1 MTAPERKPPSKAFL
15 TRRPPLLNP
24 LASLRSSGF
33 LSLSLGEDGLA
44 GFSLGGYSP
53 SSSILPRTSAL
64 PSSLLHS
71 LATSRLL
78 ESPPKLLPLF
88 AFNAPLFFPASPPRL
103 RRRRRRRLPAHA
115 CEKTGGCMLLCC
127 SLFVSYSARKVNE
140 FTRYEIVFVAAYLER
155 TSAWNG
161 ARNNERRGSRRL
173 VWIVDDG

>member
-24 LASLRSSGF
+24 LASLRSSGSLS

-103 RRRRRRRLPAHA
+103 RRRRLPAHA

-155 TSAWNG
+155 RVEWG
-161 ARNNERRGSRRL
+161 AE
-173 VWIVDDG
+173 